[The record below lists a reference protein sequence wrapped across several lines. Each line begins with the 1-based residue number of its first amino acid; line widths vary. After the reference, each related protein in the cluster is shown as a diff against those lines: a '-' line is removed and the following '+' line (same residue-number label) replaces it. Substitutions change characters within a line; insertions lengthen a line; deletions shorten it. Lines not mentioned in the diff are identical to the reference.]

1 MARIFIIG
9 VTGGIGHRLAPLLL
23 ANGHQ
28 VTGLHRK
35 PEQADN
41 LRNAGIT
48 PVLGDLMEL
57 TAETLAPLIRGHDIV
72 VFSSGA
78 AGSGLDRTTRIDGD
92 GPGHVVAAM
101 KQEGISR
108 LYLVSAFPEAGRGR
122 DPNPR
127 FEHYMTE
134 KKRADADVAASDA
147 DWVIL
152 RPGTLL
158 HEDQDGR
165 VNAGFAIPY
174 GTVKRGNVAQFL
186 AKLIET
192 PEIRREILELTDG
205 GTEISEAVNRIV
217 RK

>member
-57 TAETLAPLIRGHDIV
+57 TAETLAPLVRGHDIV

-92 GPGHVVAAM
+92 GPGYVLAAM
-101 KQEGISR
+101 KKEGVSR
-108 LYLVSAFPEAGRGR
+108 LYLVSAFPEAGRGK

-134 KKRADADVAASDA
+134 KKRADAVVAASDA

-158 HEDQDGR
+158 HEDQDGQ
-165 VNAGFAIPY
+165 VNAGLAIPY

-186 AKLIET
+186 TELF
-192 PEIRREILELTDG
+192 EIPQSRREIIEPTDG
-205 GTEISEAVNRIV
+205 LTATYEAVTRIA
-217 RK
+217 R

>member
-1 MARIFIIG
+1 
-9 VTGGIGHRLAPLLL
+9 
-23 ANGHQ
+23 
-28 VTGLHRK
+28 
-35 PEQADN
+35 
-41 LRNAGIT
+41 
-48 PVLGDLMEL
+48 
-57 TAETLAPLIRGHDIV
+57 
-72 VFSSGA
+72 
-78 AGSGLDRTTRIDGD
+78 
-92 GPGHVVAAM
+92 M

-108 LYLVSAFPEAGRGR
+108 LYLVSAFPEAGRGK

-192 PEIRREILELTDG
+192 PEIRREIIELTDG
-205 GTEISEAVNRIV
+205 GTEISDAVNRIV

>member
-1 MARIFIIG
+1 MARIFITG

-108 LYLVSAFPEAGRGR
+108 LYLVSAFPEAGRGK
-122 DPNPR
+122 DPSPR

-134 KKRADADVAASDA
+134 KKRADADVAASDR

-158 HEDQDGR
+158 HEEQDGQ
-165 VNAGFAIPY
+165 VNAGLAIPY

-186 AKLIET
+186 AELIET
-192 PEIRREILELTDG
+192 PQIRREIIELTDG
-205 GTEISEAVNRIV
+205 GTLISEAITRIV
-217 RK
+217 RG

>member
-1 MARIFIIG
+1 MARVFIIG
-9 VTGGIGHRLAPLLL
+9 VTGGIGHRLAPILL

-35 PEQADN
+35 TEQADN

-48 PVLGDLMEL
+48 PVAGDLMEL

-72 VFSSGA
+72 IFSSGA

-92 GPGHVVAAM
+92 GPGHVLAAM

-108 LYLVSAFPEAGRGR
+108 LYLVSAFPEAGRGK

-192 PEIRREILELTDG
+192 PEIRREIIELIDG
-205 GTEISEAVNRIV
+205 GTEISDAVNRIV

>member
-23 ANGHQ
+23 ANEHQ

-48 PVLGDLMEL
+48 LVLGDLMEL

-78 AGSGLDRTTRIDGD
+78 AGGGLDRTTRIDGD

-108 LYLVSAFPEAGRGR
+108 LYLVSAFPEAGRGK

-134 KKRADADVAASDA
+134 KKRADADVAASDV

-192 PEIRREILELTDG
+192 PEIRREIIELTDG